1 MRLAEI
7 TTSPMIDWEA
17 NCQFDEL
24 GNVIAFKRESIKNH
38 PRLKPIPQDSQTM
51 NDAKEADKMLRAVM
65 QPCTKEQ
72 LAFTLKKLSLHVGM
86 GKKTPQE
93 VEMFFLDYFED
104 LHQYP
109 IKLIEDACAEYR
121 RLPNGNEFFPS
132 SGRLIAMIKPKFDK
146 MQLLRRRIDAI
157 LGVNKPP
164 VVKKKKELTLTE
176 IIETII

>member
-1 MRLAEI
+1 
-7 TTSPMIDWEA
+7 MIDWEA
-17 NCQFDEL
+17 NCHFDES
-24 GNVIAFKRESIKNH
+24 GKVIAFKRENIKNNCQM
-38 PRLKPIPQDSQTM
+38 KPVPQDAQTM
-51 NDAKEADKMLRAVM
+51 KDAMEADKMLRAVM

-86 GKKTPQE
+86 GKKTQTE
-93 VEMFFLDYFED
+93 VKLLFLDYFED
-104 LHQYP
+104 LSQYP

-157 LGVNKPP
+157 LGINNPP
-164 VVKKKKELTLTE
+164 VVKKKKQMTLTE